1 MTFDADYQ
9 RHRQNWNG
17 FTKFIKYGTPAV
29 IVVLVGMAI
38 FLL

>member
-17 FTKFIKYGTPAV
+17 FTQFIKYGTSAV
-29 IVVLVGMAI
+29 ILILALMAI